1 MGLEIMHFVG
11 TGLAFHDSWTDVLR
25 LLKNDLEHISPNI
38 KIREFKNLDFVVP
51 RDKEKEFLSIA
62 LNFEGSRLREKSAML
77 QNNIIM
83 RKLLQKCEIEPI
95 DKNVPLV
102 NCRCVEECKKKGNI
116 WLYLHL
122 LGKVKDHIREDGVEL
137 Y

>member
-1 MGLEIMHFVG
+1 MHFVG
-11 TGLAFHDSWTDVLR
+11 SGLTFHDSWTDVLR
-25 LLKNDLEHISPNI
+25 LLKNDLDAISPNI
-38 KIREFKNLDFVVP
+38 KIREFKFLDFVVP
-51 RDKEKEFLSIA
+51 RDKEKDFLSVA
-62 LNFEGSRLREKSAML
+62 LNFEGSRLREKTALL

-95 DKNVPLV
+95 DKNVPLIRP
-102 NCRCVEECKKKGNI
+102 NCVKEFGRGGNL

-122 LGKVKDHIREDGVEL
+122 LGKVKDHIRADGVEM